1 MSSIVLPLASRLP
14 ARRSIATAALATILA
29 CTEAARAADGA
40 PPPPDSSDTTPG
52 ILNEVVVT
60 GSRISGT
67 APVGSTVQT
76 LGRAEIDTSGAINT
90 TQLLQELPQVYNLGV
105 SESSRGQSG
114 GSGNITYGTT
124 INLRGIG
131 PYTTLTLI
139 DGHRA
144 VPQGTTGF
152 AVDPSIVPALGLQR
166 VEIVDDGASA
176 IYGSDAVAGVVNL
189 ILRRHF
195 EGVEANAGYGTADEF
210 LQRHYGLVAGHDWGS
225 GQITVSYEY
234 AFHSALSGIDR
245 DFYRAD
251 LRDRGGN
258 DFRVP
263 QCNPGN
269 IVTGGT
275 SYAIPPGG
283 VTAANA
289 NTLVRNTTNLC
300 DNLKLADILPE
311 IGRHGGMLTFNQE
324 VTSWFAL
331 FGDAFITKREFK
343 NRTAPPASS
352 LSVPSSNAYFVAP
365 PGTNPTSE
373 TVNYSFIDDYPTG
386 YTSGYSRSYEATV
399 GATFQLPKRWKFEAD
414 YTYGYDKDESVTT
427 NLAYAPALTAALA
440 SSDPAKAFN
449 PFGSSSN
456 AALVPG
462 ILIGNFDA
470 PGESSLRFYQAKFD
484 GPVIG
489 LPGGDLRAALGYEGQ
504 SFHVLQTNGMGS
516 LLVPLVTRAYHK
528 RQVNS
533 FYGEL
538 FVPLFSDSNAL
549 PGLRELTLDL
559 AGRTDRYSDVGS
571 TTNPKVGINWSPL
584 QGLTL
589 RGSYGKSFR
598 APTISQIYGNTNSL
612 FVQNYADPTCNC
624 VRQGVAR
631 SGGNPNL
638 KPETARTYTAGFDLV
653 PALLPQAKLSLTYFD
668 IDYENQVTSY
678 LSDLSLLGRE
688 ATFAGT
694 NVIQR
699 NPSAAFIAEQVAATN
714 FTGLLPNPVTVFV
727 DGRSQN
733 LGKTTARGVDMNLS
747 YRLSTEHLGQFLFD
761 VNGTY
766 FTTYL
771 TAVTPAAP
779 VLDMLNTIYNP
790 LRLKARGEVNWMF
803 GPLTTAVFI
812 NYQHSY
818 DNILSKPRQEVGSYI
833 TTDLHLA
840 YDTGTTPSN
849 RAWRDLTVSLDAT
862 NLFNREPPFV
872 NIAES
877 ANGGGGFDATLT
889 NPVGRLLMLTVDKK
903 F

>member
-1 MSSIVLPLASRLP
+1 MWSTVSPITWGLSG
-14 ARRSIATAALATILA
+14 RRSIEALAATAAATIICLP
-29 CTEAARAADGA
+29 AARAADDPA
-40 PPPPDSSDTTPG
+40 DSV
-52 ILNEVVVT
+52 LNEVVVT

-67 APVGSTVQT
+67 APVGSAIQT
-76 LGRAEIDTSGAINT
+76 LGRQEIETSGAINT
-90 TQLLQELPQVYNLGV
+90 TQVLQELPQVYNLGI

-124 INLRGIG
+124 VNLRGIG

-152 AVDPSIVPALGLQR
+152 AVDPSVVPALGLQR

-176 IYGSDAVAGVVNL
+176 LYGSDAVAGVVNL

-195 EGVEANAGYGTADEF
+195 EGVETNAGYGTADDY

-225 GQITVSYEY
+225 GQVTLSYEY
-234 AFHSALSGIDR
+234 AYHSALSGIDR
-245 DFYRAD
+245 DFYRGD
-251 LRDRGGN
+251 LRSRGGN

-269 IVTGGT
+269 IVVGGK
-275 SYAIPPGG
+275 SYAIPAGG
-283 VTAANA
+283 VTPASAGS
-289 NTLVRNTTNLC
+289 LLPNTTNLC

-324 VTSWFAL
+324 LTDGIAL
-331 FGDAFITKREFK
+331 FGDAFVTKREFK

-352 LSVPSSNAYFVAP
+352 LSVPATNAYFVAP
-365 PGTNPTSE
+365 PGTTPTSE
-373 TVNYSFIDDYPTG
+373 TVNYSFINDYPTG
-386 YTSGYSRSYEATV
+386 YTSGFSRSYEATA

-414 YTYGYDKDESVTT
+414 YTYGYNKDESVTT
-427 NLAYAPALTAALA
+427 NLPYAPALTAALA
-440 SSDPAKAFN
+440 SADPAKAFN
-449 PFGSSSN
+449 PFGGGNN
-456 AALVPG
+456 AALAPG

-470 PGESSLRFYQAKFD
+470 PGESSLRFYEAKFD
-484 GPVIG
+484 GPIID
-489 LPGGDLRAALGYEGQ
+489 LPAGDLRAAIGYEGQ

-516 LLVPLVTRAYHK
+516 LLVPIVTQAYHK

-533 FYGEL
+533 FYAEV
-538 FVPLFSDSNAL
+538 FVPVFSEKNAL
-549 PGLRELTLDL
+549 PGLRELTLDV
-559 AGRTDRYSDVGS
+559 AGRTDRYSDVGR
-571 TTNPKVGINWSPL
+571 TTNPKVGINWSPVG
-584 QGLTL
+584 GLTL

-631 SGGNPNL
+631 SGGNPQL
-638 KPETARTYTAGFDLV
+638 KPETARTYTGGLDLV
-653 PALLPQAKLSLTYFD
+653 PAIAPDAKLSLTYFD

-678 LSDLSLLGRE
+678 LSDLTLLGRE

-694 NVIQR
+694 SVIQR
-699 NPSAAFIAEQVAATN
+699 NPSAAFIAEQVAATGY
-714 FTGLLPNPVTVFV
+714 TGLLPNPVTVFV

-733 LGKTTARGVDMNLS
+733 LGITTARGVDMNLS
-747 YRLSTEHLGQFLFD
+747 YRLPTDHLGQFLFD

-766 FTTYL
+766 FTTYR
-771 TAVTPAAP
+771 TAVAPAAP

-790 LRLKARGEVNWMF
+790 LRLKARGEVGWTL
-803 GPLTTAVFI
+803 GPISSAVFV
-812 NYQHSY
+812 NYQHAY
-818 DNILSKPRQEVGSYI
+818 DNILSKPVQTVGSYI

-840 YDTGTTPSN
+840 YDTGDTPSN
-849 RAWRDLTVSLDAT
+849 RLWKNLTVSLDAT
-862 NLFNREPPFV
+862 NLFDRDPPFV

-877 ANGGGGFDATLT
+877 ANGGGGYDSTLT
-889 NPVGRLLMLTVDKK
+889 NPVGRILMLTLDKK